1 MYIYMKLQPTSQN
14 GLGATKYGEGQHC
27 VVGKSCSQM
36 TKTLNSNEMFKELR
50 G

>member
-14 GLGATKYGEGQHC
+14 GLGASMVKVSSC

-36 TKTLNSNEMFKELR
+36 TKTLNSNEMFKEFR